1 MRHLW
6 SRAGLFAF
14 GMLTAVLVVVV
25 LMAAGVLPLKVKTQV
40 LMRQVASSNSATTT
54 RAAAETSLS
63 PADIYEENSAGVV
76 EVLASF
82 TASANPIYG
91 MGSTTAQALGSGFV
105 VSSDGTILTN
115 AHVVTDSGTRATSV
129 RVVFKLQKGGETETR
144 EVAATIVG
152 SDETS
157 DVAVLKVDPAKAPR
171 LIPLKLGDSA
181 GVEVG
186 EAVVAIG
193 NPLGYDFSVTSGIVS
208 ATNRNLESPNGSVI
222 ADGIQT
228 DAAINEGNSGGPL
241 IDSSGNV
248 IGINEQIA
256 SQSGGNQ
263 GLGFAVPIDT
273 ARDVLQQIEAKGSVS
288 YGYLGVQG
296 QTLTSDVARALGLRA
311 SDGVLV
317 AAVDPGSPAANAGL
331 RGGSAQLMLQ
341 GQMYVTGGDVVT
353 ALDGVPVASVEDF
366 LAALNK
372 RQAGDSVTLTV
383 LRSGKTMEM
392 KATLG
397 QRSSS

>member
-1 MRHLW
+1 MRRLW
-6 SRAGLFAF
+6 PRASIFAL
-14 GMLTAVLVVVV
+14 GMLAAILVVVA
-25 LMAAGVLPLKVKTQV
+25 LMAAGVLPVRVTTQV
-40 LMRQVASSNSATTT
+40 VARSVVPTTATTT
-54 RAAAETSLS
+54 TSADETSLT
-63 PADIYEENSAGVV
+63 PAEIYRKNAAGVV

-82 TASANPIYG
+82 TTSSNPMWG
-91 MGSTTAQALGSGFV
+91 MGSTTSQALGSGFV
-105 VSSDGTILTN
+105 VSSNGTILTN
-115 AHVVTDSGTRATSV
+115 AHVISDSGTRATSV
-129 RVVFKLQKGGETETR
+129 KVVFKLQRDGRTETR
-144 EVAATIVG
+144 EVPATIVG

-157 DVAVLKVDPAKAPR
+157 DVAVLKVDPAQAPS
-171 LIPLKLGDSA
+171 LVPLKLGDSA
-181 GVEVG
+181 SVEVG

-208 ATNRNLESPNGSVI
+208 ATNRNLQSPNGSLI

-228 DAAINEGNSGGPL
+228 DAAINSGNSGGPL
-241 IDSSGNV
+241 IDSAGKV

-317 AAVDPGSPAANAGL
+317 AAVDPGSPAADAGL
-331 RGGSAQLMLQ
+331 RGGSAQLVLQ
-341 GQMYVTGGDVVT
+341 GQMYVTGGDVIT

-383 LRSGKTMEM
+383 IRSGRTMDM
-392 KATLG
+392 KATLA